1 MTPQLIEPELSYEIV
16 GLIFRTH
23 NELGYGYQEKYYQR
37 TFELFLK
44 EQDLSYEREVSHP
57 IILRGSNTIVGRYIM
72 DFVVADRVVV
82 EWKVANQ
89 LHRTFVSQVL
99 AYLKSSGYRLGI
111 IALVTP
117 QGVEVKRLV
126 N

>member
-1 MTPQLIEPELSYEIV
+1 MAAELIEAELSYEIV

-23 NELGYGYQEKYYQR
+23 KELGYGYQEKYYQR
-37 TFELFLK
+37 TFEQLLK
-44 EQDLSYEREVSHP
+44 EHGLLYKREVSHP
-57 IILRGSNTIVGRYIM
+57 ITLKGSSTIVGRYIM
-72 DFVVADRVVV
+72 VFVVADRVVV
-82 EWKVANQ
+82 EWKIANQ

-117 QGVEVKRLV
+117 QGVEIKRLV